1 MPSKND
7 KKEQI
12 TLNIEGMT
20 CTACSA
26 RVESNLN
33 KLEGVEAAVNLS
45 LNSANISYDKDL
57 VSPELLKETINRLGY
72 QVVEQTA
79 DDIDPYQMQAEE
91 LKRMK
96 RRVIL
101 AIILALPLL
110 WSMFAHLGL
119 KIITPDILLNPWFQW
134 ALATPIQFYI
144 GYGFYKG
151 SYYSLKNRYANMDV
165 LVALGTSAAYF
176 YSIYNVFTGSDHLY
190 FETSA
195 VLITLVLLGKYLEAL
210 SKRETFAALAKL
222 ISLKPEVAY
231 IERDGEFV
239 AVAVAS
245 VRVGDILTVRPGER
259 VPLDGKIISG
269 FSSIDES
276 MISGESIPV
285 DKKPGDEVIGA
296 TINNFGTFQFQVTRV
311 GDETLL
317 SQIIQSVEEATAAKP
332 NIQRIADRISNIFV
346 PTVIVIAVLTF
357 IGHYFIFSAGDFSRS
372 LLIAISV
379 LVISCPCALGLATP
393 TSIMVGTGR
402 AAEHGILFKSGEFI
416 ENANKIS
423 AIVFDKTGT
432 LTKGQ
437 PELTDYQLIAG
448 DEQDLLK
455 AILSI
460 ESYSE
465 HPIGQAVAR
474 GIAAMG
480 LKAEPV
486 SDFAVLP
493 GRGVKGV
500 HAGKEYQIGTRRLLN
515 DLGVHYSGL
524 EAVAEDLE
532 NQGKTVFFVAASDVG
547 SDAESVSGDS
557 AGTNEWIFNGIVAVA
572 DTVKEDSRAAVERLE
587 SAGLEVYMLT
597 GDNLRTA
604 QQIGSQVGIT
614 NIIAEVLPQGKV
626 DAIKR
631 LQDEGHYVAMVGD
644 GINDAPA
651 LIAAD
656 VGIAIGSGTDIAIEA
671 SDITLL
677 RDSIA
682 GVPDAITVSRKT
694 LRNIKQNLFASLFYN
709 SLGIPLAAIGL
720 LSPIIAGIA
729 MSLSSVSVVLNA
741 LRLKRIRLD
750 D

>member
-20 CTACSA
+20 CTACST
-26 RVESNLN
+26 RVETNLN

-45 LNSANISYDKDL
+45 LNSANISYDKDQ
-57 VSPELLKETINRLGY
+57 VSAELLKETINKLGY
-72 QVVEQTA
+72 QVVEKSA
-79 DDIDPYQMQAEE
+79 ENSDPYLMHAEE

-110 WSMFAHLGL
+110 WSMFGHLGL

-151 SYYSLKNRYANMDV
+151 SYFSLKNRYANMDV

-176 YSIYNVFTGSDHLY
+176 YSVYNVLVGNDHLY

-210 SKRETFAALAKL
+210 SKRETYTALAKL
-222 ISLKPEVAY
+222 FSLKPEVAY
-231 IERDGEFV
+231 IERDGGFVEV
-239 AVAVAS
+239 AVS
-245 VRVGDILTVRPGER
+245 TVRVGDILTVRPGER
-259 VPLDGKIISG
+259 VPLDGTIITG

-285 DKKPGDEVIGA
+285 DKNLGDEVIGA
-296 TINNFGTFQFQVTRV
+296 TINNFGTFQFKVTRI
-311 GDETLL
+311 GEETLL
-317 SQIIQSVEEATAAKP
+317 SQIIKSVEEATATKP

-346 PTVIVIAVLTF
+346 PTVIALSILTF
-357 IGHYFIFSAGDFSRS
+357 IAHYFIFSAGDFARS
-372 LLIAISV
+372 LLVAISV

-393 TSIMVGTGR
+393 TSIMVGTGK
-402 AAEHGILFKSGEFI
+402 AAENGILFKSGEYI

-437 PELTDYQLIAG
+437 PELTDYRLING
-448 DEQDLLK
+448 DEQELLK

-474 GIAAMG
+474 GIVAMG
-480 LKAEPV
+480 LTADPV

-493 GRGVKGV
+493 GRGVKASYGGQV
-500 HAGKEYQIGTRRLLN
+500 YQIGTRRLLD
-515 DLGVHYSGL
+515 DLGVDYRSL
-524 EAVAEDLE
+524 EAEAMALED
-532 NQGKTVFFVAASDVG
+532 QGKTVFFVAAQ
-547 SDAESVSGDS
+547 A
-557 AGTNEWIFNGIVAVA
+557 INGIVAVA
-572 DTVKEDSRAAVERLE
+572 DTVKEDSLAAVKRLQD
-587 SAGLEVYMLT
+587 AGIELYMLT
-597 GDNLRTA
+597 GDNQRTA
-604 QQIGSQVGIT
+604 EQIGKQVGIT
-614 NIIAEVLPQGKV
+614 NVIAEVLPQGKV

-631 LQDEGHYVAMVGD
+631 LQSEGHYVAMVGD

-656 VGIAIGSGTDIAIEA
+656 VGIAIGTGTDIAIEA

-677 RDSIA
+677 RESIS
-682 GVPDAITVSRKT
+682 GVPAAITVSRKT

-709 SLGIPLAAIGL
+709 SLGIPLAMIGL

-741 LRLKRIRLD
+741 LRLKRIKID
-750 D
+750 E

>member
-1 MPSKND
+1 MPIKND

-20 CTACSA
+20 CTACST
-26 RVESNLN
+26 RVETNLN

-45 LNSANISYDKDL
+45 LNSANISYDKDQ
-57 VSPELLKETINRLGY
+57 VSAELLKETINKLGY
-72 QVVEQTA
+72 QVVEKTA
-79 DDIDPYQMQAEE
+79 DDSDPYLMHAEE

-151 SYYSLKNRYANMDV
+151 SYFSLKNRYANMDV

-176 YSIYNVFTGSDHLY
+176 YSVYNVLVGNDHLY

-210 SKRETFAALAKL
+210 SKRETYTALAKL
-222 ISLKPEVAY
+222 FSLKPEVAY
-231 IERDGEFV
+231 IERDGSFVEV
-239 AVAVAS
+239 AVS
-245 VRVGDILTVRPGER
+245 TVRVGDILTVRPGER
-259 VPLDGKIISG
+259 VPLDGTIITG

-285 DKKPGDEVIGA
+285 DKNPGDEVIGA
-296 TINNFGTFQFQVTRV
+296 TINNFGTFQFKVTRI
-311 GDETLL
+311 GEETLL
-317 SQIIQSVEEATAAKP
+317 SQIIKSVEEATATKP

-346 PTVIVIAVLTF
+346 PTVIALSILTF
-357 IGHYFIFSAGDFSRS
+357 IAHYFIFSAGDFARS
-372 LLIAISV
+372 LLVAISV

-393 TSIMVGTGR
+393 TSIMVGTGK
-402 AAEHGILFKSGEFI
+402 AAENGILFKSGEYI

-437 PELTDYQLIAG
+437 PELTDYQLING
-448 DEQDLLK
+448 DEQELLK

-480 LKAEPV
+480 LTADPV

-493 GRGVKGV
+493 GRGVKASYRGQV
-500 HAGKEYQIGTRRLLN
+500 YQIGTRRLLD
-515 DLGVHYSGL
+515 DLGVDYKSL
-524 EAVAEDLE
+524 EAEAVTLED
-532 NQGKTVFFVAASDVG
+532 QGKTVFFVAAQ
-547 SDAESVSGDS
+547 
-557 AGTNEWIFNGIVAVA
+557 TFHGIVAVA
-572 DTVKEDSRAAVERLE
+572 DTVKEDSLTAVKRLQN
-587 SAGLEVYMLT
+587 AGIELYMLT
-597 GDNLRTA
+597 GDNQRTA
-604 QQIGSQVGIT
+604 EQIGKQVGIT
-614 NIIAEVLPQGKV
+614 HVIAEVLPQGKV

-656 VGIAIGSGTDIAIEA
+656 VGIAIGTGTDIAIEA

-677 RDSIA
+677 RESIA
-682 GVPDAITVSRKT
+682 GVPAAITVSRKT

-709 SLGIPLAAIGL
+709 SLGIPLAMIGL

-741 LRLKRIRLD
+741 LRLKRIKID
-750 D
+750 E